1 MYCASFA
8 PFPIRSKEIVDEI
21 AFSRVSIL
29 EATNRVQRE
38 TNNTEENKF
47 KSSWPI
53 KLRVGLSRPLPAPTS
68 PATPISKIVKNAP
81 IAEMTDAFFIVFS
94 FFAEKVLCQYPWE
107 NISAAVTA
115 NITASADFKLNVSK
129 VPSPPNFE

>member
-1 MYCASFA
+1 
-8 PFPIRSKEIVDEI
+8 
-21 AFSRVSIL
+21 
-29 EATNRVQRE
+29 
-38 TNNTEENKF
+38 
-47 KSSWPI
+47 
-53 KLRVGLSRPLPAPTS
+53 
-68 PATPISKIVKNAP
+68 
-81 IAEMTDAFFIVFS
+81 MTDAFFIVFS

>member
-29 EATNRVQRE
+29 EATYSVQRE

-47 KSSWPI
+47 KSS
-53 KLRVGLSRPLPAPTS
+53 
-68 PATPISKIVKNAP
+68 
-81 IAEMTDAFFIVFS
+81 
-94 FFAEKVLCQYPWE
+94 
-107 NISAAVTA
+107 
-115 NITASADFKLNVSK
+115 
-129 VPSPPNFE
+129 